1 MTNSKIVLGVVAGIS
16 VGIIAGMLLSPE
28 KGADIRKKMLERT
41 GDLGNA
47 LKDAFVDFINGEKD
61 NAAATATTA
70 SNDMRLNTM
79 G

>member
-1 MTNSKIVLGVVAGIS
+1 MTNSKIILGVVAGIS

-61 NAAATATTA
+61 NAAGTA
-70 SNDMRLNTM
+70 SAPNNESLLNTM